1 MTFGTI
7 EKILARC
14 DEDADCMLWHGRRD
28 RANQPKIGG
37 LSARRVTWKLANG
50 EIPKKRVVTV
60 TCQNSMCLNPDH
72 LALTT
77 RGDVVRKTSG
87 RLDVNVRKKASGRRF
102 AREKLSKITMDIAR
116 SIRASD
122 KTAADLAQ
130 ELGVSPSLI
139 YKVRS
144 NRSWVES
151 ASMWA
156 GLAVKA
162 RG

>member
-14 DEDADCMLWHGRRD
+14 SEDADCMLWHGRRD
-28 RANQPKIGG
+28 RANHPKIGG

-60 TCQNSMCLNPDH
+60 TCQNSMCLNPAH

-77 RGDVVRKTSG
+77 KAAVIRKTSS
-87 RLDVNVRKKASGRRF
+87 RLDVNLRKKASGRRF
-102 AREKLSKITMDIAR
+102 ARAQLSKITMDIAR

-122 KTAADLAQ
+122 RTAAELAQ

-162 RG
+162 